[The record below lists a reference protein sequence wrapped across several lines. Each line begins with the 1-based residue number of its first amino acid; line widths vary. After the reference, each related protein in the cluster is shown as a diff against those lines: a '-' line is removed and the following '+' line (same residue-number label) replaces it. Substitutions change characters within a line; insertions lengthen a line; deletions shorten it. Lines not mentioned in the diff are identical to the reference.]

1 MGSINERSGEGNAG
15 ESWTAW
21 ILIRAKL
28 RGCKMIDFYF
38 GITPVY
44 KFGLDV
50 WIEYKVIIRYI
61 VLNILES
68 VQKAQEK
75 SETSQHSS
83 FLDYGMFFCFFCLP

>member
-1 MGSINERSGEGNAG
+1 MDSINERSGGGNAG

-50 WIEYKVIIRYI
+50 WIDYKVIMRYF
-61 VLNILES
+61 VQDILES

-75 SETSQHSS
+75 SEMSQYSS
-83 FLDYGMFFCFFCLP
+83 FLGL